1 MSDVAE
7 ACQLMKQA
15 LQILDARGEHQSA
28 ALLDTALHA
37 LHGGAPDDAGHW
49 SESVA
54 EMASQP

>member
-28 ALLDTALHA
+28 ALLDTAIHA
-37 LHGGAPDDAGHW
+37 LPGGAADDAGDW
-49 SESVA
+49 ADGVA
-54 EMASQP
+54 EAANSI